1 MGTAGT
7 PDLPSIADLSADAV
21 ADRFVAARE
30 AQAIWRRYTLTQRVE
45 RLRSF
50 WSALMADKERL
61 AAVLHEETG
70 KPLPEIET
78 MEFGTASLIVKYFTR
93 NAHRIL
99 QDQAVSKPWI
109 FLNKRAYVRFAPRGV
124 IGIITPWNLPFLIP
138 VGDAIPALLAGNA
151 VVLKPSEWTPR
162 TALFIEDK
170 FRSCGLFPEGLF
182 QVATGKGAA
191 GAAVT
196 ACADMVLFTGSVKT
210 GRAVLKAAA
219 ERMVPVVLEL
229 GGKHSML
236 VAKDAPLARAV
247 KAAVWGRFANCGQ
260 LCVGV
265 ERVFVEEPLYRT
277 FCEALIAETG
287 RLRQGISRGY
297 DVDLGRLIFPGQLA
311 VVERHLEDAKAKGA
325 RVIGGGVVDRSRLMV
340 APALVLDARA
350 DMLVM
355 KEETFGPVLAVA
367 PVRRLEDAVRIAND
381 GPHGLAASVWTRNL
395 ARGEALGGMLEAG
408 LLSVNDVLSHYA
420 VTSLPFGGM
429 KESGLGRRHSEE
441 GLRMFCHSQ
450 SVLVHEWPADQPEP
464 WWFPYDRLKTKVVG
478 FLTRLA

>member
-7 PDLPSIADLSADAV
+7 PDLPPVAELSADAV

-50 WSALMADKERL
+50 WSTLMADKERL

-70 KPLPEIET
+70 KPIPEIET

-138 VGDAIPALLAGNA
+138 AGDALPALLAGNA

-170 FRSCGLFPEGLF
+170 FRTCGLFPEGLF
-182 QVATGKGAA
+182 QVATGGGPA

-219 ERMVPVVLEL
+219 ERM
-229 GGKHSML
+229 GKL
-236 VAKDAPLARAV
+236 VKAV
-247 KAAVWGRFANCGQ
+247 K
-260 LCVGV
+260 
-265 ERVFVEEPLYRT
+265 
-277 FCEALIAETG
+277 
-287 RLRQGISRGY
+287 
-297 DVDLGRLIFPGQLA
+297 
-311 VVERHLEDAKAKGA
+311 KAG
-325 RVIGGGVVDRSRLMV
+325 
-340 APALVLDARA
+340 
-350 DMLVM
+350 
-355 KEETFGPVLAVA
+355 KEKL
-367 PVRRLEDAVRIAND
+367 
-381 GPHGLAASVWTRNL
+381 
-395 ARGEALGGMLEAG
+395 
-408 LLSVNDVLSHYA
+408 
-420 VTSLPFGGM
+420 
-429 KESGLGRRHSEE
+429 
-441 GLRMFCHSQ
+441 
-450 SVLVHEWPADQPEP
+450 
-464 WWFPYDRLKTKVVG
+464 
-478 FLTRLA
+478 